1 MDIIDIPEA
10 NTIRI
15 NVGSGVIIHDNS
27 NNLICTEI
35 EPTRLINQTATLE
48 TECIIAETLPSN
60 NSRLYITIPNYNSG
74 IFNSPNDYKIKILFL
89 LMFLSYTSVLFFI
102 IFLLNHRQPMKH

>member
-27 NNLICTEI
+27 NNLIYTEI
-35 EPTRLINQTATLE
+35 EPTRLINQIATYE
-48 TECIIAETLPSN
+48 YTMSIISPPN
-60 NSRLYITIPNYNSG
+60 RVYFYIICM
-74 IFNSPNDYKIKILFL
+74 IVFNIALICLIL
-89 LMFLSYTSVLFFI
+89 I
-102 IFLLNHRQPMKH
+102 II